1 MGKIEN
7 HSIFGNYSQTENK
20 VTAALLQILKVGGTE
35 FIAKVISEID
45 EIDFPSSEINIIT
58 QEKENRNVYDGLLEC
73 AFSFR
78 VLVESKIKL
87 ESINKT
93 QLAGLIDNAQGTT
106 DYILYITPDNK
117 KPNELCDN
125 SKIYWSNWS
134 KINEILKETNPK
146 TEPINFLIN
155 EFEKYLES
163 LELLDSSEQRVQIAA
178 GSWGEPI
185 ALKYGFYACQ
195 NNRTRKDSKYLAFY
209 NCGGIHTLFEIVG
222 EPQNDCDLSKSED
235 ETIKKYLEVADP
247 NYIRGSFR
255 QFYPL
260 KLVSNT
266 LNIKHLGKNKKGK
279 GSAYTM
285 GVFRYTTIDKIKG
298 AKTTDEL

>member
-1 MGKIEN
+1 MGKIES

-20 VTAALLQILKVGGTE
+20 VTAALLQILKAGGTE

-45 EIDFPSSEINIIT
+45 EIDFPSSEIKIVT
-58 QEKENRNVYDGLLEC
+58 QERENHNVYDGLLEC
-73 AFSFR
+73 DFSFR
-78 VLVESKIKL
+78 VLVECKIKL
-87 ESINKT
+87 ESVNIT

-134 KINEILKETNPK
+134 RINEILKETNPK

-155 EFEKYLES
+155 EFEKFLEF
-163 LELLDSSEQRVQIAA
+163 LELLEISEQRVQIAA

-185 ALKYGFYACQ
+185 ALEYGFYACQ
-195 NNRTRKDSKYLAFY
+195 NNRTRKESKYLAFY
-209 NCGGIHTLFEIVG
+209 NQGGIHTLFEIIG
-222 EPQNDCDLSKSED
+222 EPQNDYDLSKSED
-235 ETIKKYLEVADP
+235 EIIKKYLEIADP
-247 NYIRGSFR
+247 NYIHGSFR
-255 QFYPL
+255 QFYQL
-260 KLVSNT
+260 KLISDE
-266 LNIKHLGKNKKGK
+266 LNIKHLGKNKNGK

-285 GVFRYTTIDKIKG
+285 GVFRYTTIEKIEK
-298 AKTTDEL
+298 AKTTDDL